1 VREELPPEGPS
12 RFEIRV
18 LPDAS
23 EAAEAAAWELVA
35 AFSDSLAD
43 HGTFRVAF
51 SGGSTPR
58 LLFDRLAG
66 DTFRTLVDWT
76 RVRVFFVDERCVPP
90 GDERSNYRLA
100 KGHLLD
106 PLRVPPENVFR
117 MRGEEEPRRAAEE
130 YDAALE
136 REFEPDGPPRLDY
149 VLLGLGTDGH
159 TASLFPGTKALEETG
174 RRAVENFIPEL
185 GEWRLTL
192 TLRVLNAARRA
203 VFLVVGKEKRDA
215 VAAVVRAE
223 RGRAD
228 LPASLVRPD
237 RGSLIW
243 IVDEA
248 AGAGGVSQIPIK
260 GAL

>member
-1 VREELPPEGPS
+1 MREELPPEGPS

-18 LPDAS
+18 LPDPLQ
-23 EAAEAAAWELVA
+23 AAEAAARDLVA
-35 AFSDSLAD
+35 ASSDSLAD
-43 HGTFRVAF
+43 HGRFRVAF
-51 SGGSTPR
+51 SGGSTPK

-66 DTFRTLVDWT
+66 ATFRPLVDWA
-76 RVRVFFVDERCVPP
+76 RARVFFVDERCVPP

-100 KGHLLD
+100 KEHLLD

-130 YDAALE
+130 YGAVLE
-136 REFEPDGPPRLDY
+136 REFEPEDGPPRFDY
-149 VLLGLGTDGH
+149 VLMGLGTDGH
-159 TASLFPGTKALEETG
+159 TASLFPGTTALEETR
-174 RRAVENFIPEL
+174 RRAVENFVPKL

-192 TLRVLNAARRA
+192 TLPVLNAARRV

-215 VAAVVRAE
+215 VAAAVRAE

-237 RGSLIW
+237 RGSLVW
-243 IVDEA
+243 ILDEA
-248 AGAGGVSQIPIK
+248 AGSG
-260 GAL
+260 L

>member
-1 VREELPPEGPS
+1 MREELPPEGPP

-23 EAAEAAAWELVA
+23 EAAEAAARELVA

-43 HGTFRVAF
+43 HGTFRVAL

-66 DTFRTLVDWT
+66 NAFRPLVDWA

-90 GDERSNYRLA
+90 GDGRSNYRLA
-100 KGHLLD
+100 KEHLLD

-130 YDAALE
+130 YEALLE
-136 REFEPDGPPRLDY
+136 GEFEPDGPPRFDY
-149 VLLGLGTDGH
+149 VLLGLGTDSH
-159 TASLFPGTKALEETG
+159 TASLFPGTEALGETS
-174 RRAVENFIPEL
+174 RRAVENYVPKL

-192 TLRVLNAARRA
+192 TLPVLNAARRA
-203 VFLVVGKEKRDA
+203 VFLAVGKEKSDA
-215 VAAVVRAE
+215 VASVVRAE
-223 RGRAD
+223 LGRAD

-243 IVDEA
+243 ILDEEA
-248 AGAGGVSQIPIK
+248 AAR
-260 GAL
+260 L